1 MSDAARRNALLERS
15 KALRA
20 KANTF
25 NDRLKD
31 LRAKDFIRTMVFNS
45 LDDVD
50 RFFLGAPDARPANE
64 IWERM
69 WLDSAEMILSSAE
82 QSFSKFE
89 SQVSNYG
96 GPEKVRMV
104 G

>member
-1 MSDAARRNALLERS
+1 MSDTARRHALLERS

-20 KANTF
+20 KATTF
-25 NDRLKD
+25 RDRLTDAK
-31 LRAKDFIRTMVFNS
+31 AKDFIRTMVFNS

-50 RFFLGAPDARPANE
+50 RFFFGAPDTRPSNGM
-64 IWERM
+64 WERM
-69 WLDSAEMILSSAE
+69 WLDSAEMILSSAK

-89 SQVSNYG
+89 SQVSSYG
-96 GPEKVRMV
+96 GPEKVRLV

>member
-1 MSDAARRNALLERS
+1 MRRTVL
-15 KALRA
+15 
-20 KANTF
+20 
-25 NDRLKD
+25 
-31 LRAKDFIRTMVFNS
+31 NS

-50 RFFLGAPDARPANE
+50 QFFLGDPQSRPSQDM
-64 IWERM
+64 WEKM

-89 SQVSNYG
+89 SQVSSYG

>member
-1 MSDAARRNALLERS
+1 MSDTARRHALLERS

-20 KANTF
+20 RATSF
-25 NDRLKD
+25 SERLNDAK
-31 LRAKDFIRTMVFNS
+31 AKDFIRAMVFHG

-50 RFFLGAPDARPANE
+50 GFFLGAPDTRPSNE
-64 IWERM
+64 MWEKM
-69 WLDSAEMILSSAE
+69 WIDSAEMILSSAE

-89 SQVSNYG
+89 SQVGSYG

>member
-1 MSDAARRNALLERS
+1 
-15 KALRA
+15 
-20 KANTF
+20 
-25 NDRLKD
+25 
-31 LRAKDFIRTMVFNS
+31 MVFIG

-50 RFFLGAPDARPANE
+50 EFFSGEPDTRASNE
-64 IWERM
+64 MWEEM
-69 WLDSAEMILSSAE
+69 WLDSAEMVLSSAE

-89 SQVSNYG
+89 SQVHSYG